1 VVTGRAV
8 IEGVQRAEVLSKLQN
23 LKLTAG
29 NQASDQSYSMRG
41 EDVRLESDGS
51 FRIGGLQPGQL
62 RLDLNDSQESE
73 FSIAR
78 VEVNG
83 VDHRTAG
90 ITVTDSAQINGVRL
104 VIAYNSGRIRG
115 QLEIPKTLAG
125 ALQPG
130 TLNYI
135 FAELVSDDGELF
147 RRESRV
153 SAGGKFELSGLMDGE
168 YKLTLFPGTGQS
180 WRVTVTNGQAP
191 FTIIDLG
198 STPQR

>member
-1 VVTGRAV
+1 M
-8 IEGVQRAEVLSKLQN
+8 S
-23 LKLTAG
+23 
-29 NQASDQSYSMRG
+29 
-41 EDVRLESDGS
+41 S

-62 RLDLNDSQESE
+62 RLDLIESEESE

-83 VDHRTAG
+83 VDHRTEG
-90 ITVTDSAQINGVRL
+90 ITVLDGAQINGVRL
-104 VIAYNSGRIRG
+104 LIAYNSGRIRG

-125 ALQPG
+125 ALRPG
-130 TLNYI
+130 TLIYI
-135 FAELVSDDGELF
+135 FAELVSDDGEVF

-153 SAGGKFELSGLMDGE
+153 SSGGKFELIGLMDGE

-191 FTIIDLG
+191 FTVIDLD
-198 STPQR
+198 SRPQR

>member
-1 VVTGRAV
+1 MRA
-8 IEGVQRAEVLSKLQN
+8 
-23 LKLTAG
+23 
-29 NQASDQSYSMRG
+29 
-41 EDVRLESDGS
+41 EDVRLGPDGS

-62 RLDLNDSQESE
+62 HLHLNDSGDDE

-83 VDHRTAG
+83 VDHRTEG

-104 VIAYNSGRIRG
+104 VIAYNSGKIRG

-125 ALQPG
+125 ALPPG
-130 TLNYI
+130 TLIYI
-135 FAELVSDDGELF
+135 FAELVSDDGEVF

-153 SAGGKFELSGLMDGE
+153 SAGGKFEISGLMDGE
-168 YKLTLFPGTGQS
+168 YELTLVPHTQS
-180 WRVTVTNGQAP
+180 WKVTVTNGQAP